1 MMEKLLLAASGSA
14 LMAISF
20 SLFSPWTCPSAWA
33 GIFLLLLSVYG
44 NRKKAFLTGWAAGM
58 VYFLAT
64 LYWIPPVLVRYG
76 SLPWSVAAASL
87 LLLASY
93 LSLYFGLFSWISG
106 RLAGTAF
113 LLSPFLWVAAE
124 IAREKILT
132 GFPWGSLGYTQAE
145 NLAFAQLAA
154 LGGVRVLAFIMVLT
168 AASLVVFLKEKI
180 RWPLVASLS
189 IVIMAHIYG
198 TLQLKKPVQPPAFKA
213 VLMQGDSSYLK
224 PWTGE
229 RIEKVYR
236 QYWSFAEEGVKR
248 GAELLVFPETSF
260 PIRLEEGEWL
270 YIFKSR
276 ATNLNVF
283 IYFPSS
289 EITGDKIYNTA
300 YLISPD
306 GRVEKYRKVHLVPF
320 GEYNPFPFLLWFIPR
335 IAREIGDFSPGPA
348 ITLLHF
354 RGYPFA
360 SPICYEAI
368 FPDLIRQM
376 VLKGATFIVNPTNDS
391 WYGRTSAPY
400 QHLHQARF
408 RAIENRRFL
417 LRAGST
423 GISALIDPKG
433 RIIEKIPLFAEDFT
447 VVSFSPQSQLTF
459 YTKWGGILNLIY
471 LTGAAFTVILLI
483 WREKWISLKQG
494 ENTRS

>member
-1 MMEKLLLAASGSA
+1 MKRTLLAFSGSA

-20 SLFSPWTCPSAWA
+20 SLFSAWTCPLAWA
-33 GIFLLLLSVYG
+33 GVFLLLLSFYG
-44 NRKKAFLTGWAAGM
+44 NRKRAFLTGWAAGM
-58 VYFLAT
+58 VYFTAT

-93 LSLYFGLFSWISG
+93 LSLYFGLFSWLSG
-106 RLAGTAF
+106 KLERTAF

-124 IAREKILT
+124 VAREKILT

-145 NLAFAQLAA
+145 NLAFSQLAA
-154 LGGVRVLAFIMVLT
+154 LGGIRLLAFIMVLT
-168 AASLVVFLKEKI
+168 AASLVIFIKEKI
-180 RWPLVASLS
+180 RWPLFVSILIVAASHIHGAAQLS
-189 IVIMAHIYG
+189 RPAHI
-198 TLQLKKPVQPPAFKA
+198 TDFKA

-224 PWTGE
+224 PWTEE
-229 RIEKVYR
+229 RIEKVYS
-236 QYWSFAEEGVKR
+236 QYWSFAEEGVKK

-260 PIRLEEGEWL
+260 PIRLEEGAWL
-270 YIFKSR
+270 YIFKNK
-276 ATNLNVF
+276 AAALNAFV
-283 IYFPSS
+283 YFPSS

-300 YLISPD
+300 YLITPD
-306 GRVEKYRKVHLVPF
+306 GRVEKYRKIHLVPF
-320 GEYNPFPFLLWFIPR
+320 GEYNPFPFLLSFIPR
-335 IAREIGDFSPGPA
+335 IAREIGDFSPGPE

-354 RGYPFA
+354 KDHPFA

-391 WYGRTSAPY
+391 WYGRSSAPY
-400 QHLHQARF
+400 QHLQQARF

-423 GISALIDPKG
+423 GISALIDPWG
-433 RIIEKIPLFAEDFT
+433 RIVEKIPLFAESFA
-447 VVSFSPQSQLTF
+447 VVSFSSRSKLTF

-483 WREKWISLKQG
+483 WREKWMSLKQEG
-494 ENTRS
+494 NTRS